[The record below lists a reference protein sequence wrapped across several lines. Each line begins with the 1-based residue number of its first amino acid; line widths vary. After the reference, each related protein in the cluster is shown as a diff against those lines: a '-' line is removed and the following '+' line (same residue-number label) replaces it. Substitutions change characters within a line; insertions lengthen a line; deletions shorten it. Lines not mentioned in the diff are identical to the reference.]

1 MSTPDRT
8 LIVRP
13 QAAFELDAA
22 FAYYEQQRA
31 GLGTDF
37 LLAVD
42 EAFAAL
48 LAHPEIG
55 REITPR
61 IRRSL
66 LRRFPYG
73 LFYALRPTQVVVLAV
88 LDLRRSPRRWP
99 RRADG

>member
-1 MSTPDRT
+1 MTPADRA

-13 QAAFELDAA
+13 KAAFELDAA
-22 FAYYEQQRA
+22 FAYFEHERP
-31 GLGTDF
+31 GLGYAF

-42 EAFAAL
+42 TAFTTLSAN
-48 LAHPEIG
+48 PEIG
-55 REITPR
+55 REIAPR

-73 LFYALRPTQVVVLAV
+73 VFYSLKPDTIVILAI
-88 LDLRRSPRRWP
+88 LDLRQSPRRWP

>member
-1 MSTPDRT
+1 MTTPERP

-13 QAAFELDAA
+13 KAAFELDAA
-22 FAYYEQQRA
+22 FAYFEQERP
-31 GLGTDF
+31 GLGHAF

-42 EAFAAL
+42 SAFATLRAN
-48 LAHPEIG
+48 PEIG
-55 REITPR
+55 RAITPR

-73 LFYALRPTQVVVLAV
+73 VFYSLRPNAIVVLAV
-88 LDLRRSPRRWP
+88 LDLRQSPRRWP